1 MMVKLNGC
9 VLIKNDNL
17 LVEYNSIWDKTSSD
31 IAK

>member
-17 LVEYNSIWDKTSSD
+17 LVEYNPIWDKTSSD